1 MARKRPAK
9 EARRKQTAQKS
20 ALWIIAGVVL
30 VAVIIAVALIFQ
42 RTPPADVGDFETVVK
57 QDWPQQDGKAL
68 GPADSPVVIREF
80 SDFQCPYCRM
90 FTTSVQKAIIDEYV
104 AAGKVR
110 FEYHHFIVIDGNVG
124 GVESR
129 HAAQASECA
138 ADQGAFWDYHEI
150 LFTNQ
155 QGEGTGAFSDDRLK
169 AFAGALELDADKF
182 NACLNSA
189 ATANKVKA
197 DEAMARTYK
206 VSATP
211 AIFINDKKVENP
223 LNLDALKAAIEAE
236 IAATASN

>member
-9 EARRKQTAQKS
+9 VARRKQPAQKG

-30 VAVIIAVALIFQ
+30 VAVIVAVVLIIQ
-42 RTPPADVGDFETVVK
+42 RTPPADVGDFETEVK
-57 QDWPQQDGKAL
+57 QDWPQPDGKAL
-68 GPADSPVVIREF
+68 GPADAPVVIREF

-90 FTTSVQKAIIDEYV
+90 FTTSVQKSIIDQYI
-104 AAGKVR
+104 ATGKVR

-138 ADQGAFWDYHEI
+138 AEQGAFWDYHEM
-150 LFTNQ
+150 LFANQ
-155 QGEGTGAFSDDRLK
+155 QGEGNGAFSDDRLK
-169 AFAGALELDADKF
+169 AFAAALELDADKF

-197 DEAMARTYK
+197 DETMARTYK

-211 AIFINDKKVENP
+211 SIFINDKKVENP
-223 LNLDALKAAIEAE
+223 LNLEALKAAIDAE
-236 IAATASN
+236 LAAASSN